1 MKLVIGGYAQGR
13 LAYVL
18 QRYEKQ
24 TEDVFDLADHSIFD
38 WNKQTILYH
47 IEELVT
53 QAEKESQ
60 SVFDWLEKYLPLWND
75 CILITQEVGCGL
87 VPITPEERRWR
98 ETVGRMNMW
107 LVSKSETVER
117 IFCGL
122 SMELFPSSGGVVS

>member
-18 QRYEKQ
+18 QQYEKQ
-24 TEDVFDLADHSIFD
+24 TEDVFDLAEHSIFE
-38 WNKQTILYH
+38 WNRQTILYH
-47 IEELVT
+47 MEELAT

-60 SVFDWLEKYLPLWND
+60 SVFDWLERYLPLWND

-87 VPITPEERRWR
+87 VPITPEERQWR
-98 ETVGRMNMW
+98 ETVGRMNIW
-107 LVSKSETVER
+107 LAAQAETVER

-122 SMELFPSSGGVVS
+122 SMHLFPLSGGIV